1 MHILVVGG
9 AGFIGSHL
17 IDKLIELGH
26 NVVCVDDLSAGK
38 KEFIEQHINKR
49 TFDFIEL
56 DATDISAL
64 NNVFGSYAFD
74 CVFHMAAN
82 SDIQAGL
89 KNTQIDLQR
98 TFMTTY
104 NILVCMCK
112 NNVKN
117 IVFASSSAIYGEL
130 NDNLHEDSGPLFP
143 ISFYGAAKLA
153 SEAYISAASANF
165 NIKSW
170 IIRFPNVV
178 GERMTHGV
186 IFDFINKLRNNP
198 KELVILGNGEQKKHY
213 LYVKDIVDAILFA
226 RENSDETVN
235 CFNVAAESTTTVTR
249 IAEIVV
255 EEMGLG
261 NVSFRYTG
269 GDRGWPGDVPRFKYD
284 ISRILK
290 LGWRPSCM
298 SDEAVRKA
306 VRLELKRWQG

>member
-17 IDKLIELGH
+17 IDELIELGH
-26 NVVCVDDLSAGK
+26 NVVCVDDLSVGR
-38 KEFIEQHINKR
+38 KEFIKQHINR
-49 TFDFIEL
+49 HTFDFVKS
-56 DATDISAL
+56 DATDMDGL
-64 NNVFGSYAFD
+64 NNVFSSHSFD

-89 KNTQIDLQR
+89 INMQIDLQR

-104 NILVCMCK
+104 NILVCMGK

-130 NDNLHEDSGPLFP
+130 SDNLHEDSGPLFP

-153 SEAYISAASANF
+153 SEAYISAACVNF

-178 GERMTHGV
+178 GKRMTHGV

-198 KELVILGNGEQKKHY
+198 KELVILGNGEQRKHY
-213 LYVKDIVDAILFA
+213 LYVNDMVDAILCA
-226 RENSDETVN
+226 WKNSDEMVN

-255 EEMGLG
+255 KEMGLS
-261 NVSFRYTG
+261 NVNFNYTG
-269 GDRGWPGDVPRFKYD
+269 GDRGWTGDVPRFKYD

-290 LGWRPSCM
+290 LGWRPSCT

>member
-1 MHILVVGG
+1 MRMLVVGG

-17 IDKLIELGH
+17 VDKLIERGH
-26 NVVCVDDLSAGK
+26 NVVCVDDLSLGK
-38 KEFIEQHINKR
+38 KEFIEQHISKR
-49 TFDFIEL
+49 ELDFVEL
-56 DATDISAL
+56 DATDTDAL
-64 NNVFGSYAFD
+64 NKVFGSYPFD
-74 CVFHMAAN
+74 CVFHLAAN

-89 KNTQIDLQR
+89 KDTQIDLQR

-104 NILVCMCK
+104 SILGCMGK

-130 NDNLHEDSGPLFP
+130 NINLREDSGPLFP

-153 SEAYISAASANF
+153 CEAYIAAASANF
-165 NIKSW
+165 HIKSW

-186 IFDFINKLRNNP
+186 IFDFIDKLRNNP
-198 KELVILGNGEQKKHY
+198 KELVILGNGEQRKHY
-213 LYVKDIVDAILFA
+213 LYVKDMVDAILFA
-226 RENSDETVN
+226 WEHSNEKVN

-255 EEMGLG
+255 EEMGLS
-261 NVSFRYTG
+261 NVNFRYTG
-269 GDRGWPGDVPRFKYD
+269 GDRGWTGDVPRFTYD
-284 ISRILK
+284 ITKILR
-290 LGWRPSCM
+290 LGWRPGCT

-306 VRLELKRWQG
+306 VRLELKRRQD